1 MNSICILR
9 LSAIGDVT
17 HVIPVVLSLQE
28 QLPGVKITWVIGKIE
43 AKLIGDL
50 PGVEF
55 IVFDKKAGLKG
66 YMELRRQM
74 QGRKFDALL
83 HMQVAFRASLAAAC
97 IPARIRIGYDKA
109 RSKDLHSLFINR
121 RIKPAPQQ
129 HVRDCLASFL
139 EPLGLEAAPPR
150 WQIPLSDS
158 DHEFARAQL
167 AVDRRNIVI
176 SPCASHILRNWPVER
191 YAQLADHAARIHG
204 MKVILVGSPAPFE
217 AEFCAAIT
225 AAMKE
230 KAHNICGKD
239 TLKQLTALLT
249 HADLVVAPDTGPTH
263 IASSVGTDVLGLFAA
278 SNPYMSGPY
287 NSLQW
292 CVNRYPEA
300 LEKFTDKTIE
310 QARWGAKAEFEGAM
324 EMIAVADATDMLDR
338 WVETHPA
345 PETQTAPEQ
354 S

>member
-28 QLPGVKITWVIGKIE
+28 QLPGVSITWVIGKVE

-55 IVFDKKAGLKG
+55 IIFDKKAGRQGYADLRKQMKG
-66 YMELRRQM
+66 RQ
-74 QGRKFDALL
+74 FDALL
-83 HMQVAFRASLAAAC
+83 HMQVAFRANLAAAL
-97 IPARIRIGYDKA
+97 IPAKIKVGYDKA

-139 EPLGLEAAPPR
+139 EPLELRPAPPA
-150 WQIPLSDS
+150 WHIPLSED
-158 DHEFARAQL
+158 DHKFAHQRL
-167 AVDRRNIVI
+167 AADRQNLVI
-176 SPCASHILRNWPVER
+176 SPCASHILRNWPADR
-191 YAQLADHAARIHG
+191 YAQLADHAIEAHG

-217 AEFCAAIT
+217 AAYCAAIEG
-225 AAMKE
+225 AMKH

-239 TLKQLTALLT
+239 TLKQLTALMT
-249 HADLVVAPDTGPTH
+249 HADLIVAPDTGPAH
-263 IASSVGTDVLGLFAA
+263 IGSAVGTDVLGLFAA
-278 SNPYMSGPY
+278 SNPNRSGPY
-287 NSLQW
+287 QSLAW
-292 CVNRYPEA
+292 CVNKYPEA
-300 LEKFTDKTIE
+300 LQQFTGKTVAE
-310 QARWGAKAEFEGAM
+310 ARWGAKAEFEGAM
-324 EMIAVADATDMLDR
+324 ELIAVSDAVAMLDKWHQAQR
-338 WVETHPA
+338 
-345 PETQTAPEQ
+345 